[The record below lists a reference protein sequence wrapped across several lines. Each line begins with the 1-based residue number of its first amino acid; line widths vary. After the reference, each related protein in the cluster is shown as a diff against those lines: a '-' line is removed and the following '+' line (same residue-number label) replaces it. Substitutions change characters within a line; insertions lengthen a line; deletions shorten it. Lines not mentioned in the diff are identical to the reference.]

1 MNPMTP
7 LELSGSALAAG
18 DVPMGLIVVAVIV
31 LAPLTWFIATLNRFV
46 RLGNLI
52 KESWSNVD
60 VVLKRRYDLIPNL
73 VETVRGYAKHEREV
87 LAEVIAA
94 RDRAAASNGRAA
106 QQAEDENRLVRSV
119 NTLLA
124 RAEAYPELKASANF
138 LQLQQELVNTE
149 DRIAAARRF
158 YNANVRE
165 FNTLVDQFPSML
177 VARMMG
183 KQKTDF
189 FEVDDLAIRLA
200 PKVAL
205 NVQAGISRRDA
216 AGAENN

>member
-1 MNPMTP
+1 
-7 LELSGSALAAG
+7 
-18 DVPMGLIVVAVIV
+18 MGLIVLAILAAIV
-31 LAPLTWFIATLNRFV
+31 VFVVSLYNQLV
-46 RLGNLI
+46 RLRNAS
-52 KESWSNVD
+52 ESAWSDVD
-60 VVLKRRYDLIPNL
+60 VQLRRRYELIPNL
-73 VETVRGYAKHEREV
+73 VETVRGYARHEREV

-177 VARMMG
+177 VAQMMG

-189 FEVDDLAIRLA
+189 FEVEDLAIRMA

-205 NVQAGISRRDA
+205 
-216 AGAENN
+216 GA

>member
-1 MNPMTP
+1 MNPTIP
-7 LELSGSALAAG
+7 SEFAQIPLAAG
-18 DVPMGLIVVAVIV
+18 DVPVGLVVMAAIV
-31 LAPLTWFIATLNRFV
+31 LIPLVWFIATLNRFV

-60 VVLKRRYDLIPNL
+60 VVLKRRYELIPNL
-73 VETVRGYAKHEREV
+73 VETVRGYARHEREV

-177 VARMMG
+177 VAQMMG

-189 FEVDDLAIRLA
+189 FEVEDLAIRMA

-205 NVQAGISRRDA
+205 
-216 AGAENN
+216 GA

>member
-1 MNPMTP
+1 MHE
-7 LELSGSALAAG
+7 ELQFERLLAAR
-18 DVPMGLIVVAVIV
+18 DVPIGAIVVGAMV
-31 LAPLTWFIATLNRFV
+31 LVPVVWIIATINRFV

-106 QQAEDENRLVRSV
+106 EQAEDENRLVHSV

-124 RAEAYPELKASANF
+124 RAEAYPELKANQNF
-138 LQLQQELVNTE
+138 LALQQELVNTE

-165 FNTLVDQFPSML
+165 HNTLVDQFPSML
-177 VARMMG
+177 VARIMNR
-183 KQKTDF
+183 QKVDF
-189 FEVDDLAIRLA
+189 FEVEDLAIRMA

-205 NVQAGISRRDA
+205 SV
-216 AGAENN
+216 

>member
-1 MNPMTP
+1 MF
-7 LELSGSALAAG
+7 AAT
-18 DVPMGLIVVAVIV
+18 DVPVAALVIAAIV
-31 LAPLTWFIATLNRFV
+31 LIPVVWLIATINRFI

-60 VVLKRRYDLIPNL
+60 VVLKRRYDLVPNL
-73 VETVRGYAKHEREV
+73 VEMVRGYAKHEREV

-106 QQAEDENRLVRSV
+106 EQAEDENRLVHSV

-124 RAEAYPELKASANF
+124 RAEAYPELKANQNF
-138 LQLQQELVNTE
+138 LALQQELVNTE

-165 FNTLVDQFPSML
+165 HNTLVDQFPSML
-177 VARMMG
+177 VARMMNR
-183 KQKTDF
+183 QKVDF
-189 FEVDDLAIRLA
+189 FEVEDLAIRMA

-205 NVQAGISRRDA
+205 GV
-216 AGAENN
+216 

>member
-1 MNPMTP
+1 MSSEAIVQGYYFARTEAPV
-7 LELSGSALAAG
+7 GAIVIAAVVL
-18 DVPMGLIVVAVIV
+18 VPVV
-31 LAPLTWFIATLNRFV
+31 WFIATLNRFI

-106 QQAEDENRLVRSV
+106 EQAADENRLVHSV

-124 RAEAYPELKASANF
+124 RAEAYPELKANQNF
-138 LQLQQELVNTE
+138 LALQQELVNTE

-165 FNTLVDQFPSML
+165 HNTLVDQFPSMF

-183 KQKTDF
+183 RQKVDF
-189 FEVDDLAIRLA
+189 FEVEDLAIRMA

-205 NVQAGISRRDA
+205 GV
-216 AGAENN
+216 